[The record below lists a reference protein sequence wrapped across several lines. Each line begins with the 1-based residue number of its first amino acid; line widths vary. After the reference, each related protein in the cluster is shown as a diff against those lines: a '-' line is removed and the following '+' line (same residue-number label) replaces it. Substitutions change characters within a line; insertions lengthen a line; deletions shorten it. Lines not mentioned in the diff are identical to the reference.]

1 MSQVSGSGEPRWAP
15 RFFLIWGGQALS
27 LLGSSLVQFALVWWM
42 TRETGSAT
50 VLATA
55 TLVALLPQIVL
66 GPFIGPLVDRLDRRR
81 IMIVSDSAIALATG
95 VLMLLFALGRAELWH
110 VFAILA
116 VRSLGG
122 AFHGPAMAASTSL
135 LVPEEHLARVGGLN
149 QTLHGVMNIVSPP
162 LGALLVMVLPTHG
175 VLAIDLATA
184 ALAVAPLLF
193 VSIPPP
199 PRKAAAPGSAAR
211 PTGYLHDLKAGLS
224 YVVKWPGLFG
234 VILLAMLLNFLIAP
248 AGSLMPLLVTG
259 SFGKGALE
267 LAWTET
273 LMGAGV
279 ISGGLVLSAWGGFR
293 KRIATSLSGIVGIGA
308 GIFLMGFAPASAFPL
323 LLAGCFLTGFA
334 QVFANGPLNAI
345 FQSAVDKDMQGRV
358 FSLLGAGATAMMP
371 LSLLAAGPI
380 SDLLGIRTWYLAGGV
395 VCVAVTLV
403 AATVPAIMKIEENGH
418 GKNDAPLPASG
429 APESQ
434 PIAPAPETAP
444 VSR

>member
-1 MSQVSGSGEPRWAP
+1 MDSSPDRGDARWAP
-15 RFFLIWGGQALS
+15 RFFLIWGGQAFS

-66 GPFIGPLVDRLDRRR
+66 GPFIGPLVDRLERRR

-95 VLMLLFALGRAELWH
+95 VLMLLFAFDRVELWH

-135 LVPEEHLARVGGLN
+135 LVPERHLARVGGLN

-162 LGALLVMVLPTHG
+162 LGALLVMALPTHG

-184 ALAVAPLLF
+184 ALAVVPLLF
-193 VSIPPP
+193 VRIPAP
-199 PRKAAAPGSAAR
+199 PRRADAAGSAGGV
-211 PTGYLHDLKAGLS
+211 PGYLHDLKAGLA
-224 YVVKWPGLFG
+224 YVVKWPGLFA

-279 ISGGLVLSAWGGFR
+279 ISGGLILSAWGGF
-293 KRIATSLSGIVGIGA
+293 KKKIATSLAGIVGIGA

-345 FQSAVDKDMQGRV
+345 FQSAIDKDMQGRV

-403 AATVPAIMKIEENGH
+403 ATTIPAIMKIEENGH
-418 GKNDAPLPASG
+418 GKETPELPGGETDPGPSRVEAAARADAG
-429 APESQ
+429 A
-434 PIAPAPETAP
+434 
-444 VSR
+444 